1 MALRDQRKQGRA
13 LCLLLIELHATRGA
27 HGIIMPRG
35 TTALFNGGA
44 SSFDAFAHTLGSFG
58 DAVTYATLPCYTL
71 RGEDPAS
78 INITQQAAFC
88 EPFYAKVKALP
99 HNVYAQPSIAM
110 GGNYAYAGWKYAESF
125 AKVFVAEALRC
136 GWDGYWIDMEISAH
150 TKPAQIAQGI
160 AFLQTVGAAFH
171 ANGIRLSIEEKST
184 FLNDAPPRALINN
197 GTGTP
202 SVTVVVLRFVVL
214 QRIAVELFGFTAT
227 QCDGSSIK

>member
-1 MALRDQRKQGRA
+1 MCGQMERGR
-13 LCLLLIELHATRGA
+13 LWSVLLISLHAGRGA
-27 HGIIMPRG
+27 LGIVMPRG

-44 SSFDAFAHTLGSFG
+44 SSFDAFAETLGTFG
-58 DAVTYATLPCYTL
+58 DAVSYATLPCYTL
-71 RGEDPAS
+71 RGVDPAS

-88 EPFYAKVKALP
+88 QPFYDKVRALP

-110 GGNYAYAGWKYAESF
+110 GGNYAYEGWKYAESF

-150 TKPAQIAQGI
+150 TSPAQVAQGI
-160 AFLQTVGAAFH
+160 EFLKTVGDAFH

-197 GTGTP
+197 GTGASHNCLQLSGCAANKIVQP
-202 SVTVVVLRFVVL
+202 CSRCGGLVVL
-214 QRIAVELFGFTAT
+214 Q
-227 QCDGSSIK
+227 